1 MRIPLVNKFT
11 CNENQ
16 LASTIKILRKANLL
30 PILDY
35 TNENF
40 KNHKKNF
47 NKISQL
53 INHHPNNLI
62 AVKLSSLDI
71 VNSPKRS
78 EDYLHKLTELAINVN
93 SKILIDAENFLV
105 QDEINNI
112 STKFMKEYNTK
123 KVNIYKTYQMYRTDN
138 LNILKSDFLQPRNYF
153 IGCKLVRG
161 AYYNQDYKYNILFD
175 KIEDTHYNYDS
186 ALTFFSKN
194 NKLNDNLICATH
206 NENSIDLAVDLI
218 KNNQLNNIEFAHL
231 MGMSDKLSNK
241 LAKNYVTYKY
251 LPFGNFKDTLP
262 YLIRRLYE
270 NYPMISKLLK

>member
-16 LASTIKILRKANLL
+16 LASTIKILKKANLL

-40 KNHKKNF
+40 RSHKKNF
-47 NKISQL
+47 NKISKL
-53 INHHPNNLI
+53 INKYPSNLI

-71 VNSPKRS
+71 INDPKRS
-78 EDYLHKLTELAINVN
+78 EDYLHKLTELAINNN
-93 SKILIDAENFLV
+93 SKILIDAENFLI
-105 QDEINNI
+105 QNEINNI
-112 STKFMKEYNTK
+112 STQFMKKYNKNDIT
-123 KVNIYKTYQMYRTDN
+123 IYKTYQMYRKDSF
-138 LNILKSDFLQPRNYF
+138 NILKNDFLQPRNYF

-161 AYYNQDYKYNILFD
+161 AYYNEDYKYNILFD
-175 KIEDTHYNYDS
+175 KIEETHFNYNQGIN
-186 ALTFFSKN
+186 FFSEN
-194 NKLNDNLICATH
+194 NRFEDKLMCATH
-206 NENSIDLAVDLI
+206 NQNSINIAVELI
-218 KNNQLNNIEFAHL
+218 ENKKINNIEFAHL

-251 LPFGNFKDTLP
+251 LPYGNFKDTLP

-270 NYPMISKLLK
+270 NYPMIFNLLK